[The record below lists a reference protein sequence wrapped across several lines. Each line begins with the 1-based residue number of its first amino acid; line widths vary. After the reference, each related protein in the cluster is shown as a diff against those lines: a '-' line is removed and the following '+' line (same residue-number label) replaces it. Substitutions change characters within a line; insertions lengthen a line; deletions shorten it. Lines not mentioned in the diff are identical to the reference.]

1 MAGLLKRLKDV
12 ISAESHD
19 ILDAHESPDKIARQ
33 LVRDVSDKVSAA
45 QKLTIDAVASEK
57 QLAKQLNEHSTRCEH
72 AQKAAE
78 AALKAEDELG
88 ARRALEEKLHHQ
100 KLVETL
106 TPQLEAAESNSCK
119 LKQQLSSLQ
128 QQMTSLKSEKL
139 VIEARFNGAKA
150 TDEIEQMNNDISI
163 SDDTQSR
170 LDRAHSMVSAM
181 ESRNEAVAE
190 VNNAIAPQLS
200 DNNDINVDLE
210 MEKLRKDISG

>member
-1 MAGLLKRLKDV
+1 MAGLLKRIKDV

-33 LVRDVSDKVSAA
+33 LVREASEKVAAA

-57 QLAKQLNEHSTRCEH
+57 QLAKQLEEHSTRCEQAH
-72 AQKAAE
+72 SAAE

-88 ARRALEEKLHHQ
+88 ARRALEEKLQHQ

-106 TPQLEAAESNSCK
+106 TPQLETAQSNSSR
-119 LKQQLSSLQ
+119 LKQQLASLQ
-128 QQMTSLKSEKL
+128 QQVTSLKSEKL

-150 TDEIEQMNNDISI
+150 TDKIEQMSTDNSI
-163 SDDTQSR
+163 NDDTQSR
-170 LDRAHSMVSAM
+170 LDRAHSIVSVM

-190 VNNAIAPQLS
+190 VNDTITPQNS
-200 DNNDINVDLE
+200 ENINVDVDLE
-210 MEKLRKDISG
+210 MEKLRNNISG